1 MSSAVSSAVTSA
13 PLQKAPHQEVDH
25 SSKARFGVRSM
36 RKLVWL
42 KPHRDSS
49 RYASLI
55 EFGRSFLITKE
66 RLAQVQNQ
74 KHHRGGHARHA
85 VL

>member
-1 MSSAVSSAVTSA
+1 M
-13 PLQKAPHQEVDH
+13 
-25 SSKARFGVRSM
+25 RSM
-36 RKLVWL
+36 RKLAWL

-66 RLAQVQNQ
+66 RLAQVQ